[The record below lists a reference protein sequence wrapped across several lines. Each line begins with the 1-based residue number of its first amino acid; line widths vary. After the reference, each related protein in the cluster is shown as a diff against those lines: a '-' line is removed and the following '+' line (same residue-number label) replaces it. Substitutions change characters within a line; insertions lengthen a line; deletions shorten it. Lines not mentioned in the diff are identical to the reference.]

1 VPTVLVTGAG
11 RGIGLA
17 TTRRLAAAGWTV
29 HAAARSAAHRAEL
42 DAIDNVIP
50 LALDIT
56 SDADIA
62 ALADHLPA
70 RLDGLVNNAG
80 IAVHGP
86 IETLS
91 RADVARQLDVNV
103 AAQVAVT
110 QAALPALR
118 AARGRIV
125 FVSSVSGR
133 VATPGTGIYCAS
145 KFAVEGLADS
155 LRIELRPWRI
165 NVSLVEPGPTR
176 TDMWT
181 GVFDDFD
188 AATAAMSEEHRN
200 LYRRQIRGMRRLL
213 PAMQRSAVDPDRV
226 ADRIEHALT
235 ARRPRRR
242 YLCDPASRAQV
253 IATGLTPQAVTDR
266 VISTVT
272 RSR

>member
-1 VPTVLVTGAG
+1 MPAVLVTGAG

-29 HAAARSAAHRAEL
+29 HAAARSDAHRAEL
-42 DAIDNVIP
+42 GSIENVVP
-50 LALDIT
+50 VELDIT
-56 SDADIA
+56 SESDVA
-62 ALADHLPA
+62 ALPGRLPD

-86 IETLS
+86 IEALS

-110 QAALPALR
+110 QAVLPALR

-145 KFAVEGLADS
+145 KYAVEGLADA

-165 NVSLVEPGPTR
+165 GVSLVEPGPTR

-188 AATAAMSEEHRN
+188 AATAAMSEEHRS
-200 LYRRQIRGMRRLL
+200 LYRKQISGMRRLL
-213 PAMQRSAVDPDRV
+213 PAMQRSAVDPDVV
-226 ADRIEHALT
+226 ATRIEHALT

-242 YLCDPASRAQV
+242 YLCDTASRAQV
-253 IATGLTPQAVTDR
+253 VATGLTPQLITDR
-266 VISTVT
+266 VISLAT

>member
-1 VPTVLVTGAG
+1 MPAVLVTGAG

-29 HAAARSAAHRAEL
+29 HAAARSVTQRAEL
-42 DAIDNVIP
+42 GAIDNVVP
-50 LALDIT
+50 VELDIT
-56 SDADIA
+56 SESDVA
-62 ALADHLPA
+62 ALAERLPD

-86 IETLS
+86 VETLS

-110 QAALPALR
+110 QAVLPALR
-118 AARGRIV
+118 VARGRIV

-145 KFAVEGLADS
+145 KYAVEGLADA
-155 LRIELRPWRI
+155 LRIELRPWKI
-165 NVSLVEPGPTR
+165 GVSLVEPGPTR

-188 AATAAMSEEHRN
+188 AATAAMSEEHRT
-200 LYRRQIRGMRRLL
+200 LYRQQITGMRRLL
-213 PAMQRSAVDPDRV
+213 PTMQRSAVDPDVV
-226 ADRIEHALT
+226 AQRIEHALT

-253 IATGLTPQAVTDR
+253 VATGFTPQAITDR
-266 VISTVT
+266 VISRVT

>member
-1 VPTVLVTGAG
+1 MPAVLVTGAG

-29 HAAARSAAHRAEL
+29 YAGARSQAQRAEL
-42 DAIDNVIP
+42 SAISGVIP
-50 LALDIT
+50 LELDIT
-56 SDADIA
+56 SESDVDA
-62 ALADHLPA
+62 LTERLPD

-91 RADVARQLDVNV
+91 RADVDRQLQINV

-110 QAALPALR
+110 QAVLPLLR
-118 AARGRIV
+118 RAHGRIV

-145 KFAVEGLADS
+145 KYAVEGLADA

-165 NVSLVEPGPTR
+165 GVSLVEPGPTR

-188 AATAAMSEEHRN
+188 AATAAMSENHRQ
-200 LYRRQIRGMRRLL
+200 LYRPQITGMRRLL
-213 PAMQRSAVDPDRV
+213 PAMQRSAVDPDVV
-226 ADRIEHALT
+226 AQRIEHALS

-242 YLCDPASRAQV
+242 YLCDAASRAQV
-253 IATGLTPQAVTDR
+253 VSTLVTPAAVTDR
-266 VISTVT
+266 IISRVT